1 MPKWVDT
8 VINVWL
14 VLGTILVGLGVES
27 VWKVNTEFVFSQ
39 EFIDVTL
46 VAVGAVIDYIAIL
59 KQKAI
64 KAAEASV
71 TILSKKEALLFAL
84 NPLRSVA

>member
-8 VINVWL
+8 TINVWL

-46 VAVGAVIDYIAIL
+46 IAFGAVFDYIAIL
-59 KQKAI
+59 KKKAI
-64 KAAEASV
+64 KEAETAV
-71 TILSKKEALLFAL
+71 RVLSNKTLAWFAL
-84 NPLRSVA
+84 NPLSSQV